1 LTKRN
6 RTPVAAFLLV
16 AFLAA
21 ALFSPVTAQDQ
32 KPVIESALQKG
43 DTALAINLLNQEIEL
58 DKSYYLNYYTLGMI
72 SFERQKWQAAIE
84 QFEMALSKKKK
95 HYNSLYQLGLAYLKV
110 GDLENAEKT
119 MQEGI
124 KKDKKEK
131 HRFEDGLG
139 QVMLARENWGEADR
153 LFRQALVGDPQNANY
168 HIHLGDANF
177 YEGIPSLAITEYE
190 KALEVD
196 TAGLEVYF
204 HWAEACLEMKDYTC
218 AIEKLHIVL
227 TKDST
232 HAPAWMRA
240 GGIYFKAA
248 NSSRN
253 RQERNDRYKDVIG
266 SYKKYLELTGARP
279 DSSNVRVFYEMA
291 MSYNALF
298 GYEDAAGYFEQVLA
312 IPMQPRDIYFQF
324 GKALWGMKEYVRSG
338 QMLTTHI
345 EWVAKQ
351 DESYE
356 SRVRGY
362 ELYQLLGDSYY
373 YRRPTADYPTAIDYY
388 KKSLADRPD
397 QKRLLQ
403 NIAVGY
409 HSMKSYAQALDY
421 YQQRIDLGMDEKSA
435 SMYKN
440 AGYCAL
446 NMANNSG
453 EDDDEDIDEEEID
466 EVVENTPAADVNY
479 FEVAVGYLQQYLEY
493 KPDEIKVVQAVAN
506 TYLYQL
512 ADCINAIKFYERILE
527 IEPEN
532 CDAKKSIG
540 YAFFGELGGT
550 CSKNYGRAL
559 THLKAAYTC
568 KGGGCKDP
576 DLVMWIAQC
585 YHLRAAAKA
594 EKELDANDD
603 FKNSFEWYGKVLK
616 CDPSNSVA
624 KKGQDQVRFE
634 FVE

>member
-1 LTKRN
+1 M
-6 RTPVAAFLLV
+6 
-16 AFLAA
+16 
-21 ALFSPVTAQDQ
+21 
-32 KPVIESALQKG
+32 I
-43 DTALAINLLNQEIEL
+43 LLNKEISL

-72 SFERQKWQAAIE
+72 AFERGQWQEAID
-84 QFEMALSKKKK
+84 QLGMALKKKKK
-95 HYNSLYQLGLAYLKV
+95 HYNSLYQLGLAYLNL
-110 GDLENAEKT
+110 GDLDNAEKT

-131 HRFEDGLG
+131 HRFEDGFG
-139 QVMLARENWGEADR
+139 QVLLARKNWSEADR
-153 LFRQALVGDPQNANY
+153 AFRQALVGDPSNASY

-177 YEGIPSLAITEYE
+177 YQGIPSLAIIEYG
-190 KALEVD
+190 KALEAD

-218 AIEKLHIVL
+218 AIEKLRIVL

-240 GGIYFKAA
+240 GGIYYKAA
-248 NSSRN
+248 RSSRS
-253 RQERNDRYKDVIG
+253 RQERNDRYKEVIG
-266 SYKKYLELTGARP
+266 SYKRYLELANITP
-279 DSSNVRVFYEMA
+279 DSSNVRAFFELA
-291 MSYNALF
+291 MSYNSLF
-298 GYEDAAGYFEQVLA
+298 GFEDAANYFEQVLA
-312 IPMQPRDIYFQF
+312 IPMVPRDIYFHF
-324 GKALWGMKEYVRSG
+324 GKALWGKKEYVRSG
-338 QMLTTHI
+338 QMLNTHM

-351 DESYE
+351 GEEYV
-356 SRVRGY
+356 SRVNDW

-373 YRRPTADYPTAIDYY
+373 YRRPTADFVNAIEYY
-388 KKSLADRPD
+388 KRSLADRPD
-397 QKRLLQ
+397 QNRLLQ

-409 HSMKSYAQALDY
+409 HSMKSYAQALDFY
-421 YQQRIDLGMDEKSA
+421 NQRIEAGIDEKSA
-435 SMYKN
+435 SILKN

-446 NMANNSG
+446 NMANTSG
-453 EDDDEDIDEEEID
+453 DDEEEDIDEEEA
-466 EVVENTPAADVNY
+466 EEAPAADVNY
-479 FEVAVGYLQQYLEY
+479 FEVAVDYLQKYLEY

-512 ADCINAIKFYERILE
+512 ADCVNAIKFYEKILE
-527 IEPEN
+527 LEPEN

-559 THLKAAYTC
+559 THLKAAYNC
-568 KGGGCKDP
+568 KGGGCEDR

-594 EKELDANDD
+594 EKNQDANDD

-616 CDPSNSVA
+616 CDPSNSIA